1 MGAEGAGGEMNDMAE
16 MVDLAF
22 ALRGAS
28 IAAGYSEPLWSALS
42 AQMPW
47 LADVAGL
54 GVHPLAGVSASAETL
69 YLTRHSRLIL
79 RLPLAQCD
87 AARALCGTRL
97 DFGGEVEVATA
108 TVRPLL
114 PATVV
119 HARLVA
125 LADDEEGRFLTACQ
139 ASLAEA
145 GIAGEVLLGRRGRRG
160 GHAGY
165 SVMVREISP
174 EDSLRLQQLGLGA
187 GRQQGCGIFVPH
199 KSTDAVGA

>member
-1 MGAEGAGGEMNDMAE
+1 MNDSAE
-16 MVDLAF
+16 VVDLAF
-22 ALRGAS
+22 GLRGAS
-28 IAAGYSEPLWSALS
+28 IAAGYADRLWSALS

-54 GVHPLAGVSASAETL
+54 GVHPLAGMSASAETL

-79 RLPLAQCD
+79 RLPMAHCD

-97 DFGGEVEVATA
+97 DCGGDVEVVAA

-125 LADDEEGRFLTACQ
+125 LDDEEEGRFLATCQ
-139 ASLAEA
+139 ASLAAA

-160 GHAGY
+160 GLAGY

-174 EDSLRLQQLGLGA
+174 ADSLRLQQLGLGA

>member
-1 MGAEGAGGEMNDMAE
+1 MSETADV
-16 MVDLAF
+16 VDLAF
-22 ALRGAS
+22 GLRGAS
-28 IAAGYSEPLWSALS
+28 ISAGYADRLWSALS

-47 LADVAGL
+47 LAEVAGL
-54 GVHPLAGVSASAETL
+54 GVHPLAGMSASAETL

-79 RLPLAQCD
+79 RLPLARCD
-87 AARALCGTRL
+87 AARALSGTRL
-97 DFGGEVEVATA
+97 DFGGDVEVAA
-108 TVRPLL
+108 AMVRPLL

-125 LADDEEGRFLTACQ
+125 LADEDEARFLATCQ
-139 ASLAEA
+139 ASLAAA

-174 EDSLRLQQLGLGA
+174 ADSLRLQQLGLGA

>member
-1 MGAEGAGGEMNDMAE
+1 MSETADV
-16 MVDLAF
+16 VDLAF
-22 ALRGAS
+22 GLRGAS
-28 IAAGYSEPLWSALS
+28 IAAGYADRLWSALS

-47 LADVAGL
+47 LAEVAGL
-54 GVHPLAGVSASAETL
+54 GVHPLAGMSASAETL

-79 RLPLAQCD
+79 RLPQVHCD
-87 AARALCGTRL
+87 AARALCGSRL
-97 DFGGEVEVATA
+97 DFGGDVEVVAA

-125 LADDEEGRFLTACQ
+125 LADEDEARFLAACQ
-139 ASLAEA
+139 ASLAAA

-174 EDSLRLQQLGLGA
+174 ADSLRLQQLGLGA